1 MNQQEIVKLAA
12 HEGAKA
18 ALEEL
23 ERQRKRDAQE
33 KSDRRLRNVKL
44 LLRNYRM
51 LREHIE
57 NAVYEAE
64 VEENPMDIMEDLM
77 TNRDSTLI
85 VDSIKRSVARTAVIV
100 RHMDTM
106 LGLYQT
112 YCFSK
117 SATPEDQRRWRVIDA
132 LYISDNVR
140 SVPELAR
147 DENVVERT
155 IYKDIDIASER
166 IAALIFGIDGLDR
179 RRK

>member
-1 MNQQEIVKLAA
+1 MTQQEIVKLAA

-18 ALEEL
+18 AREEWEKL
-23 ERQRKRDAQE
+23 QKQDAQE

-64 VEENPMDIMEDLM
+64 CEESPLDIMEDLM
-77 TNRDSTLI
+77 TGRDSTLI
-85 VDSIKRSVARTAVIV
+85 VDSIKRSVARTAVLV
-100 RHMDTM
+100 QHMETM
-106 LGLYQT
+106 FGLYQSF
-112 YCFSK
+112 CFSK
-117 SATPEDQRRWRVIDA
+117 TATPEDQRRWRVIDA
-132 LYISDNVR
+132 LYISDDHR